1 MKINNKIAKKIKQDF
16 PVFRNNKGLIYLD
29 NAATS
34 QKPEQVIRAV
44 KGFYEK
50 NNSNVGR
57 GLYMLSEKAMENYD
71 NARKTVAGFIN
82 ASPDEIVFTK
92 NTTESLNLL
101 SYTLSQIIPREKD
114 EIVLTEMEHHS
125 NLVPWQML
133 AKRKRMKLKIIKVKE
148 DFTLDMGDAAQ
159 KITDRAAILSFSY
172 VSNVTG
178 TINNVKELVKL
189 GKEKGAITVIDA
201 AQAASSIKIDV
212 RDLGCDFLA
221 FSSHKI
227 FGPMGIGVLYGR
239 KELLEEM
246 PPFNF
251 GGGMI
256 KKVELGGAEWA
267 DIPEK
272 FEAGTQDI
280 AGAAGLAEA
289 IRYLEKIGL
298 ENISDWKKQLTD
310 YALEKLREV
319 PGIKIY
325 SPVAEKNA
333 GIISFSLGRIHP
345 HDVSAL
351 LDEKGIAIRA
361 GHCCAMPLMKKFDLP
376 QGISRI
382 SFSVFNTSEEID
394 KLVNILKEIE
404 SKLGN

>member
-1 MKINNKIAKKIKQDF
+1 MVINNKIARKIKQDF
-16 PVFRNNKGLIYLD
+16 PIFRNNRGLIYLD

-34 QKPEQVIRAV
+34 QKPWQVIKAV
-44 KGFYEK
+44 ADFYER

-57 GLYMLSEKAMENYD
+57 GLYMLSERSMENYD
-71 NARKTVAGFIN
+71 NARKAVAEFIN
-82 ASPDEIVFTK
+82 ASPDEIIFTK

-101 SYTLSQIIPREKD
+101 SYTFSSIIPGEKD
-114 EIVLTEMEHHS
+114 EIILTEMEHHS

-133 AKRKRMKLKIIKVKE
+133 AKREKMKLRIIKIKE
-148 DFTLDMGDAAQ
+148 DFTLDMEDAAQ
-159 KITDRAAILSFSY
+159 KITDRAAILSFAY

-178 TINNVKELVKL
+178 TINDVRELVSL
-189 GKEKGAITVIDA
+189 GKKKGAITVVDA
-201 AQAASSIKIDV
+201 AQGISSLKIDV

-227 FGPMGIGVLYGR
+227 LGPTGIGVLYGR
-239 KELLEEM
+239 KELLEKM
-246 PPFNF
+246 PPFTF

-256 KKVELGGAEWA
+256 KKVELGNAEWA

-280 AGAAGLAEA
+280 AGAVGLGEA
-289 IRYLEKIGL
+289 IRYLKKIGL
-298 ENISDWKKQLTD
+298 ENISGWKKQLTN
-310 YALEKLREV
+310 YALEKLKEV
-319 PGIKIY
+319 PKIKIY
-325 SPVAEKNA
+325 SPAAEKNA
-333 GIISFSLGRIHP
+333 GIISFNLGRIHP

-361 GHCCAMPLMKKFDLP
+361 GHCCAMPLMKKLGLP
-376 QGISRI
+376 QGVSRI

-394 KLVNILKEIE
+394 RLADTLKEIE
-404 SKLGN
+404 SKLE